1 MTWYDGYSSTTGEK
15 TSSQTQ
21 LRFGLKK
28 PDFPLSFDFQIAYNL
43 YEEELQQQRYGIGW
57 KGSCWGLRA
66 EYRDLKSATY
76 PARDYRLVI
85 SLKGIGEL
93 PAIKGSLAQ

>member
-1 MTWYDGYSSTTGEK
+1 MAYDVEK
-15 TSSQTQ
+15 DIIQQ
-21 LRFGLKK
+21 QRFGL
-28 PDFPLSFDFQIAYNL
+28 
-43 YEEELQQQRYGIGW
+43 GW
-57 KGSCWGLRA
+57 QGSCWGLRA

-93 PAIKGSLAQ
+93 PAIKGSLGQ